1 MKTVVFCLI
10 PTATRL
16 CKLRLLRWTMS
27 VKSARQR
34 RPNLKTEFVIRRAV
48 KKDGFVPS
56 FFTGS
61 PTETRT
67 PDSALRGLRLNRLT
81 MRPRRANAFL
91 SANTRAYLLDF
102 AACRSFSQK
111 IFAAQIFFGS
121 PFFNAPPF
129 SRRNLFWLHYF
140 ITIGK
145 VFASVLIQ

>member
-1 MKTVVFCLI
+1 MFDTQVDASLQTAFATMDYVRQISASTASELENRVCYKT
-10 PTATRL
+10 
-16 CKLRLLRWTMS
+16 S
-27 VKSARQR
+27 S
-34 RPNLKTEFVIRRAV
+34 